1 MKFFEYIE
9 RIEKMHCL
17 IKAKRTGTP
26 DEFAA
31 QLGISRSRL
40 YEIIEELKSRGAPIA
55 YSKAST
61 TFYYEY
67 PFDISLGCTMKPLS
81 RKELVEENGGNLF
94 PFFFSGRNSDTLA
107 LYFKMLTSAG

>member
-1 MKFFEYIE
+1 MKFFEYLV

-17 IKAKRTGTP
+17 IKEQRTGTP

-31 QLGISRSRL
+31 KLGISRTRL
-40 YEIIEELKSRGAPIA
+40 YEVIDELKSNGAPIA
-55 YSKAST
+55 YSKTST

-81 RKELVEENGGNLF
+81 QKELVEKNGGVSLPFLF
-94 PFFFSGRNSDTLA
+94 SVRNTPNFATVTLHC
-107 LYFKMLTSAG
+107 

>member
-1 MKFFEYIE
+1 MKFFEYLE

-31 QLGISRSRL
+31 QLGISRTRL
-40 YEIIEELKSRGAPIA
+40 YEVIDELKSHGAPIA

-81 RKELVEENGGNLF
+81 RKELVEENGGILF
-94 PFFFSGRNSDTLA
+94 PFFFSGRNTDTLA
-107 LYFKMLTSAG
+107 LNFKMLTSAG